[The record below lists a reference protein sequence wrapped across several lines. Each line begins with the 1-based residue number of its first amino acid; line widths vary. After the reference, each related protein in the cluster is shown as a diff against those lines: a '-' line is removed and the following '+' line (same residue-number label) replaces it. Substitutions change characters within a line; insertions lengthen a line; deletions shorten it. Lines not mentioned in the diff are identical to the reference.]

1 MYNGFLYRY
10 WLWSECYF
18 QRNARHAQVFGDL
31 SMQVC
36 MKLSFDKNSER
47 MPPGATGPVTLSW
60 ACDLAAWLGHPEAA
74 GREGWEILGVGETS
88 NQSEKGC
95 AVLTPVKDCWNTFH
109 HSSNDAS
116 PKHHC
121 QTSTSILI
129 NGWWSSM
136 SNQWKH
142 PNKQHL
148 IRVHA
153 ALTERWMLASMNWLK
168 RRMRLQADDPW
179 LPERKIRWFP
189 T

>member
-1 MYNGFLYRY
+1 
-10 WLWSECYF
+10 
-18 QRNARHAQVFGDL
+18 
-31 SMQVC
+31 MQAC
-36 MKLSFDKNSER
+36 MKLNRPVSHHNKSLEISER
-47 MPPGATGPVTLSW
+47 MPRGATGPVTLSW

-88 NQSEKGC
+88 DQSDKGC
-95 AVLTPVKDCWNTFH
+95 AVLP
-109 HSSNDAS
+109 SSKAVEEHFIIVATMLS

-121 QTSTSILI
+121 QNSTSILI
-129 NGWWSSM
+129 NDWWSSM

-153 ALTERWMLASMNWLK
+153 ALAERWMLASMTWLK
-168 RRMRLQADDPW
+168 RRMRNHYRRLMHDY
-179 LPERKIRWFP
+179 PERKIRWFP